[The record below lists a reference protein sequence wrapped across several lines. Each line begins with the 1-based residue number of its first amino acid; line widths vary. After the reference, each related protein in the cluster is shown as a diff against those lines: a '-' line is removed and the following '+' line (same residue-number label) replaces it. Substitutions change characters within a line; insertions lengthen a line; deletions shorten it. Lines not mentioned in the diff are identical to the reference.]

1 MTVEICHTTH
11 MLYVVLHSKSIV
23 EENAELN
30 VTKLNVRYI
39 KVVLDTRQTYQY
51 SVSFI
56 SV

>member
-1 MTVEICHTTH
+1 